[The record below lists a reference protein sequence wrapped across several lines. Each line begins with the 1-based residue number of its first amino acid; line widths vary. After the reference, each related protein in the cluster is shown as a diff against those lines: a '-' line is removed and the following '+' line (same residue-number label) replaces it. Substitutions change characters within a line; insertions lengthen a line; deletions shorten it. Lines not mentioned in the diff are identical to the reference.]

1 MTNLKPEER
10 ARVWM
15 DRKLNDTGWNVINR
29 DEFAPGMTAVAV
41 REAPMKGG
49 SKPITCSLSTGKQ
62 QPFSKLNAKR

>member
-1 MTNLKPEER
+1 MN
-10 ARVWM
+10 
-15 DRKLNDTGWNVINR
+15 RKLNDTGWNVINR

-49 SKPITCSLSTGKQ
+49 SKPITCSSTGKQ

>member
-15 DRKLNDTGWNVINR
+15 NRKLNDTGWNVINR

-49 SKPITCSLSTGKQ
+49 SKPITCSSTGKQ